1 MTSMHV
7 MAISNMIMPGSR
19 GFHDED
25 GFAVA
30 NAFYLVGKILE
41 RSLLMNKT
49 NLADYA

>member
-1 MTSMHV
+1 MTFMH
-7 MAISNMIMPGSR
+7 MIAMTNMIMPGSR

-41 RSLLMNKT
+41 MSLWMNKT
-49 NLADYA
+49 NLAGYA